1 VATPQDESKYVLDI
15 SLQVVMYVCAFMF
28 QVNLA
33 AQTLSKIV
41 ADSLEFLRN
50 KIKHP
55 EFQNCEPTTRFLN
68 IINNSFDLLNSR
80 NPFGKGCHTPLRP
93 NNENYWRP
101 ILLHSI
107 AYLKG
112 LRNKQSVPLYQT
124 QYKTPIKGLIICQY
138 RKYFFRISPDIQV
151 FSGSLGVV
159 FL

>member
-1 VATPQDESKYVLDI
+1 MSIY
-15 SLQVVMYVCAFMF
+15 MF

-33 AQTLSKIV
+33 AQTLSKSV
-41 ADSLEFLRN
+41 ADSLKFLRN

-55 EFQNCEPTTRFLN
+55 EFQNCEATTRFLN
-68 IINNSFDLLNSR
+68 IINNCFDLLNSR

-124 QYKTPIKGLIICQY
+124 QYKTPIKGLIITIESLLGIY
-138 RKYFFRISPDIQV
+138 DKFVNTENASLKYLLTYKFSQDHLELFFCSIR
-151 FSGSLGVV
+151 
-159 FL
+159 

>member
-1 VATPQDESKYVLDI
+1 
-15 SLQVVMYVCAFMF
+15 MF

-41 ADSLEFLRN
+41 AESSEFLRN
-50 KIKHP
+50 KIQHP
-55 EFQNCEPTTRFLN
+55 EFQNCEATTRFLN
-68 IINNSFDLLNSR
+68 IFNNSFDLLNSR

-124 QYKTPIKGLIICQY
+124 QYKTPIKGLII
-138 RKYFFRISPDIQV
+138 RIIIDSLLGIYDKFV
-151 FSGSLGVV
+151 NTENASLKHLLAHKFFSGSMLTQSPA
-159 FL
+159 L

>member
-1 VATPQDESKYVLDI
+1 
-15 SLQVVMYVCAFMF
+15 MF

-41 ADSLEFLRN
+41 AESSEFLRN
-50 KIKHP
+50 KIQHP
-55 EFQNCEPTTRFLN
+55 EFQNCEATTRFLN

-80 NPFGKGCHTPLRP
+80 NPFGKGCHAPLRP

-112 LRNKQSVPLYQT
+112 LRIKQSVPLYQT
-124 QYKTPIKGLIICQY
+124 QYKTPIKGLII
-138 RKYFFRISPDIQV
+138 RITID
-151 FSGSLGVV
+151 SLLGIVTI
-159 FL
+159 